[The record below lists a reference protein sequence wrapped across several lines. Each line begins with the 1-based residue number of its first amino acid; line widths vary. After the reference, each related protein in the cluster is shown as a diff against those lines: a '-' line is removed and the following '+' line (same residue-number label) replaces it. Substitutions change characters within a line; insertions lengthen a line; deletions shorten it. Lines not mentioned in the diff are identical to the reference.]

1 MDRRERSRGKRT
13 WDHWRNDGAK
23 YHFSDNPYS
32 ACHKSPADLFRE
44 IPMKVVDTETGRQ
57 KPFVGELRGSLPATR
72 PTRFLEDRCPAG
84 FTRWFHGTS
93 HSPHSV
99 DLLGDTPVEHGWPFR
114 DLAVLG
120 ILRYQSLRASA
131 SVGAQ
136 LVVQRAAVRR
146 PAVLVYDVPDEH
158 VRSAYQLKDE
168 EWETHVRRCRYVRP
182 PRRPD
187 RAQKSGICHHLPL
200 VEYEDFMEGKTDDR
214 GCVMTVSSDVRDVSH
229 RHLERQSEHM
239 LRHHG
244 RGKVP
249 MHQVACL
256 KQRATDVLQLAGVVS
271 SPVNRSQMNSVPRAL
286 RRDVGGREEPRS
298 APRSVAGK
306 VNGMSSPSH

>member
-57 KPFVGELRGSLPATR
+57 KPFVGELRGSFSHTSDTILGS
-72 PTRFLEDRCPAG
+72 DRCPAG

-93 HSPHSV
+93 YSHAASI
-99 DLLGDTPVEHGWPFR
+99 LLGDTPVEHGWPFQDFSR
-114 DLAVLG
+114 
-120 ILRYQSLRASA
+120 SSA
-131 SVGAQ
+131 FYVTNLFEQA
-136 LVVQRAAVRR
+136 RR
-146 PAVLVYDVPDEH
+146 WAHNWWFNEPPSDGPAVLVYDVPDEH

-187 RAQKSGICHHLPL
+187 RAQRSGFVTICSRRVRGFHG
-200 VEYEDFMEGKTDDR
+200 GKTDDR
-214 GCVMTVSSDVRDVSH
+214 GMCHD
-229 RHLERQSEHM
+229 
-239 LRHHG
+239 
-244 RGKVP
+244 
-249 MHQVACL
+249 
-256 KQRATDVLQLAGVVS
+256 GVV
-271 SPVNRSQMNSVPRAL
+271 
-286 RRDVGGREEPRS
+286 
-298 APRSVAGK
+298 
-306 VNGMSSPSH
+306 